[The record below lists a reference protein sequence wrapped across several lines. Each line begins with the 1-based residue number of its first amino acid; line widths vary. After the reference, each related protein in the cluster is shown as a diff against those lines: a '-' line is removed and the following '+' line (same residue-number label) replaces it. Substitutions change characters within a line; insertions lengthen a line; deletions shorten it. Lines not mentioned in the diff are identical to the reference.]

1 MKYNITSYS
10 TALFST
16 WINVEELN
24 LLIDAGD
31 GLSAGLL
38 QKSRKIKNVFITHPD
53 RDHLNGLPQFVQLNA
68 RDGFPRIHYP
78 KDSGSFP
85 AMSSFL
91 KKFDPHVTSS
101 SWVGIE
107 DSSRVEI
114 KNNILVEALRNKHI
128 KAPQGV
134 HKSFGYKVYEVKHK
148 LKTEFQSKS
157 SSEIKDIVNIH
168 GREFIT
174 EKIETNILSFSGDT
188 PVDDYSKWDG
198 SEILIH
204 ESTFLKNEG
213 DSQVESKGN
222 KHSRIDEVLQMVKE
236 INIGTL
242 ILNHFS
248 SRYSKEEIDSAVL
261 KLIKEYKIQIPVFL
275 VYPGEI
281 KRDILRTTPIN
292 GTMNSD

>member
-1 MKYNITSYS
+1 MKYKITAYS

-31 GLSAGLL
+31 GITSGLL

-53 RDHLNGLPQFVQLNA
+53 RDHLNGLPQFVQLNS

-78 KDSGSFP
+78 KDSGSFQ
-85 AMSSFL
+85 AMNSFL
-91 KKFDPHVTSS
+91 KKFDPHVSS
-101 SWVGIE
+101 STWIGIE
-107 DSSRVEI
+107 DQSRTEI
-114 KNNILVEALRNKHI
+114 KNNIVVEAIRNEHVNCPI
-128 KAPQGV
+128 GT
-134 HKSFGYKVYEVKHK
+134 HKSLSYKVFEIKNK
-148 LKTEFQSKS
+148 LKTEFQSKKS
-157 SSEIKDIVNIH
+157 DEIQEIVKEKGKD
-168 GREFIT
+168 FIT
-174 EKIETNILSFSGDT
+174 KKIETNIISFSGDT

-204 ESTFLKNEG
+204 ESTFLNNEG
-213 DSQVESKGN
+213 DSQIESRGN

-236 INIGTL
+236 IQIGTL

-248 SRYSKEEIDSAVL
+248 SRYSKEEIDSAVT
-261 KLIKEYKIQIPVFL
+261 KLLKEYKIQIPVFL

-281 KRDILRTTPIN
+281 KRDILRTKPIN
-292 GTMNSD
+292 E

>member
-1 MKYNITSYS
+1 MVKYKITAYS

-16 WINVEELN
+16 WINVEELD

-53 RDHLNGLPQFVQLNA
+53 RDHLNGLPQFVQLNS
-68 RDGFPRIHYP
+68 RDGFPKIHYP

-85 AMSSFL
+85 AMNDFL
-91 KKFDPHVTSS
+91 SKFDPHVSSS
-101 SWVGIE
+101 SWIGIE
-107 DSSRVEI
+107 DKSRTEI
-114 KNNILVEALRNKHI
+114 KTNIEVEAIRNEHVKS
-128 KAPQGV
+128 PLGV
-134 HKSFGYKVYEVKHK
+134 HKSLSYKVFEIKNK
-148 LKTEFQSKS
+148 LKAEFQSKS
-157 SSEIKDIVNIH
+157 GQEIKEIARTK

-174 EKIETNILSFSGDT
+174 ERVESNILSFSGDT

-198 SEILIH
+198 SEILMH

-213 DSQVESKGN
+213 DAQIESRGN

-236 INIGTL
+236 IKVGTL

-248 SRYSKEEIDSAVL
+248 SRYSKEEIDKAVL
-261 KLIKEYKIQIPVFL
+261 KLLNEYKIQIPVFL

-281 KRDILRTTPIN
+281 KRDILNTKAIN
-292 GTMNSD
+292 E

>member
-1 MKYNITSYS
+1 MKYKITAYS

-24 LLIDAGD
+24 LLVDAGD
-31 GLSAGLL
+31 GLSSGLL

-53 RDHLNGLPQFVQLNA
+53 RDHLNGLPQFVQLNS

-85 AMSSFL
+85 AMKDFL
-91 KKFDPHVTSS
+91 AKFDPHVSSS
-101 SWVGIE
+101 SWIGIE
-107 DSSRVEI
+107 DKSRTEI
-114 KNNILVEALRNKHI
+114 KKNIEVEAIRNEHVKSPI
-128 KAPQGV
+128 GI
-134 HKSFGYKVYEVKHK
+134 HKSLSYKVYEIKNK

-157 SSEIKDIVNIH
+157 SKEIQEIVKAK
-168 GREFIT
+168 GKEFIT
-174 EKIETNILSFSGDT
+174 ERIESNILSFSGDT
-188 PVDDYSKWDG
+188 PVDDYGKWDG
-198 SEILIH
+198 SHVLIH

-213 DSQVESKGN
+213 DSQIESRGN

-236 INIGTL
+236 IEVGTL

-248 SRYSKEEIDSAVL
+248 SRYSKEEIDKTVI
-261 KLIKEYKIQIPVFL
+261 KLLNEYKIQIPVYL

-281 KRDILRTTPIN
+281 KRDILRTKPIN
-292 GTMNSD
+292 E